1 MKGHFLYFFVFQ
13 KLLVAETERL
23 VHVLLD
29 EEDTII
35 ECSALR
41 RKYHLLE
48 QITEEIEAF
57 EESGIF
63 PENIEFVEM
72 KTDIGWDGRRCRK
85 TMRDQV

>member
-1 MKGHFLYFFVFQ
+1 MFQ

-72 KTDIGWDGRRCRK
+72 KTDIGWYGRRCRK
-85 TMRDQV
+85 TLRDQV